1 MSDPQSK
8 PQSKPKRESLYH
20 KYPDYCVDLEQHSGR
35 IRVTLAGETI
45 ADSERAVVVNET
57 RHAPAI
63 YFPREDVRLRHL
75 EGTDHQTFC
84 PFKGE
89 AAYWSIRVGDHVE
102 QNAVWTYPDPFDEVS
117 ALKDYVSF
125 YQDRP
130 GLQQEEIS

>member
-1 MSDPQSK
+1 M
-8 PQSKPKRESLYH
+8 PKRESLYH
-20 KYPDYCVDLEQHSGR
+20 KYPEYRVDLEPHPGR
-35 IRVTLAGETI
+35 VRVTFAGEII
-45 ADSERAVVVNET
+45 ADSVRAVVLNET
-57 RHAPAI
+57 KHAPVI
-63 YFPREDVRLRHL
+63 YIPREDVRMSHL

-102 QNAVWTYPDPFDEVS
+102 QNAVWTYPDPFDEVM

-130 GLQQEEIS
+130 ELQQEPVV

>member
-1 MSDPQSK
+1 M
-8 PQSKPKRESLYH
+8 PKRESLYH
-20 KYPDYCVDLEQHSGR
+20 KYPEYRVDLEPHPGR
-35 IRVTLAGETI
+35 VRVTFSGEII
-45 ADSERAVVVNET
+45 ADSVRAVVLNET
-57 RHAPAI
+57 KHAPVI
-63 YFPREDVRLRHL
+63 YIPREDVRMSHL

-102 QNAVWTYPDPFDEVS
+102 QNAVWTYPDPFDEVM

-130 GLQQEEIS
+130 ELQQEPVV

>member
-1 MSDPQSK
+1 M
-8 PQSKPKRESLYH
+8 PKRESLYH
-20 KYPDYCVDLEQHSGR
+20 KYPEYRVDLEPHPGR
-35 IRVTLAGETI
+35 VRVTFAGEII
-45 ADSERAVVVNET
+45 ADSVRAVVLNET
-57 RHAPAI
+57 KHAPVI
-63 YFPREDVRLRHL
+63 YIPREDVRMSHL

-102 QNAVWTYPDPFDEVS
+102 QNAVWTYPDPFDEVM

-130 GLQQEEIS
+130 ELQQERVV